1 MPGSTPDRH
10 APPHL
15 AAEQRRLRIAFGAI
29 AGVMLVGW
37 IGYMALAGLAPLDAL
52 YQTVITVTTVGS
64 RDVPDPTA
72 AVQVFTIALISAG
85 VVSVSYAAITGMEFF
100 IDGHLHDYLENRRM
114 ERIIDALNDHVI
126 ICGFGRVGRQLAAQ
140 LELSAAPFVVV
151 DDDEHK
157 IDDALEAGHPAMRGD
172 ATVESVLTFAGIDRA
187 SALVAAVNSDADN
200 VLVTLTAKGMV
211 PNLTVIGRVKV
222 DETEP
227 KLRRAGAD
235 RVISPATIGGRRI
248 AQILT
253 RPVVADFLDRLGGG
267 AVDYTLEE
275 IPVRAG
281 NDLAGVTLRDAAVR
295 ERFGVTVLAV
305 RHAEDDRLDSHP
317 APNVP
322 LHPGDILV
330 VMGSDDEVKAMRAQF
345 AAAD

>member
-1 MPGSTPDRH
+1 M
-10 APPHL
+10 
-15 AAEQRRLRIAFGAI
+15 
-29 AGVMLVGW
+29 V
-37 IGYMALAGLAPLDAL
+37 LAGLAPLDAL

-85 VVSVSYAAITGMEFF
+85 VVSVSYAAVTGMEFV

-114 ERIIDALNDHVI
+114 DRIIDALDDHVI

-140 LELSAAPFVVV
+140 LSAAHADFVVV
-151 DDDEHK
+151 DDEEYK
-157 IDDALEAGHPAMRGD
+157 VEAALDAGHPAMRGD
-172 ATVESVLTFAGIDRA
+172 ATVESVLTLAGIDRA
-187 SALVAAVNSDADN
+187 SALVATVNSDADN
-200 VLVTLTAKGMV
+200 VLVTLTAKGME
-211 PNLTVIGRVKV
+211 PNLTVIGRVKL

-235 RVISPATIGGRRI
+235 RVISPSTIGGRRI

-275 IPVRAG
+275 IPIHTG
-281 NDLAGVTLRDAAVR
+281 NDLAGVSLRDAAIR

-305 RHAEDDRLDSHP
+305 RHVGNDRLDSHP
-317 APNVP
+317 SPNAP
-322 LHPGDILV
+322 LDPGDILV
-330 VMGSDDEVKAMRAQF
+330 VMGSDDEVTAMRRQF
-345 AAAD
+345 APDA